1 MTKACDARQDLVG
14 RFRPLERLR
23 PLIGEV
29 EVAADGRLEL
39 ASAAVDTPPQLLLSQ
54 RGEPTLHEI
63 HPGPTGRR
71 EMDVKPRMPEHPAM
85 DHRRLVRAR
94 VVDDQMDGEILRHGA
109 VDGHQ
114 EVPKLPR
121 AVALMKFSDDFT

>member
-1 MTKACDARQDLVG
+1 MTKACDARQDLVC
-14 RFRPLERLR
+14 RLLLEKKIR

-54 RGEPTLHEI
+54 RGEPALHEI

-71 EMDVKPRMPEHPAM
+71 EVDVKPRMPEHPAM
-85 DHRRLVRAR
+85 NHRRLVRAR
-94 VVDDQMDGEILRHGA
+94 VVDDQMDVEILRHCA
-109 VDGHQ
+109 VEGHQ

-121 AVALMKFSDDFT
+121 AVALMKFSDDF